1 MISDR
6 LLFES
11 GAGKRLLPDDYS
23 CDVLVSAFNLTPRLK
38 STFERIRAGEKYWLI
53 HNEYDFAASELPT
66 DAPMMRSAES
76 AEADFVMEALKPLE
90 PLDPARRLCVDVT
103 GFMRPHLMF
112 LMNFLKAKQ
121 VLKFDLVYTE
131 PSQYKRKADTVFAS
145 DVVEVRQV
153 NGFEGVHSA
162 DNRDDIL
169 VVGAGYDH
177 DLVGHAIANKSSAR
191 LVQLLSLPS
200 LSADMYQES
209 LLRLHRVSDASAK
222 VPEEQL
228 AYSSA
233 NDPYITYIV
242 LVETLNRI
250 AERSQSTTQ
259 NLYLSPLATKPQ
271 AVGFALYYLKHLVGT
286 PASIIFPFA
295 KRYSKETS
303 TGVGRAWLYELDFS

>member
-1 MISDR
+1 MNSDR
-6 LLFES
+6 LLYES
-11 GAGKRLLPDDYS
+11 GAGKRLLPGDYS

-38 STFERIRAGEKYWLI
+38 STFDRIQASQKYWLI
-53 HNEYDFAASELPT
+53 HNEYDFQNFELPS
-66 DAPMMRSAES
+66 DAPLLRSAEWSEAAFVVDALS
-76 AEADFVMEALKPLE
+76 AVHPLE
-90 PLDPARRLCVDVT
+90 PTTKLCVDVT

-112 LMNFLKAKQ
+112 LMNFLKSRQIA
-121 VLKFDLVYTE
+121 KFDFVYTE

-169 VVGAGYDH
+169 VIGAGYDH
-177 DLVGHAIANKSSAR
+177 DLVGHAIDHKSGAR
-191 LVQLLSLPS
+191 LVQMLSLPS

-209 LLRLHRVSDASAK
+209 LIRLHRVADAPAN
-222 VPEEQL
+222 VPDEQL

-233 NDPYITYIV
+233 NDPYITYVV
-242 LVETLNRI
+242 LAETLARI
-250 AERSQSTTQ
+250 SERSQGTTP

-271 AVGFALYYLKHLVGT
+271 AVGFAMYYLKHLVGK

-303 TGVGRAWLYELDFS
+303 TGVGRAWLYELDLT